1 MGLRTRA
8 VRHCLAAVALVL
20 LVCAAVATFS
30 ALTLASAR
38 AELAPL
44 TARDQARVASVD
56 HDANTA
62 TVTWTRS
69 AAPPARATVL
79 LDATPPPVGA
89 TVPVGY
95 DPWRP
100 SHAVIPGAAVLIA
113 ADRSSGELLFIAI
126 TAAVMLIVTAVRLLS
141 RLRLTRRPQVRVPLR
156 RVRIQSGLLARSWLE
171 TEDIPRRWIPVYF
184 DPVLIT
190 LPTPTT
196 VALFGD
202 PRRSRLVA
210 AVIDGAVLY
219 PSGRVL
225 KDDPRGRRVD
235 NPSEIDDSVRAR
247 AITTTT
253 WLHQLRADAVLIV
266 PAPLI
271 GLLWAFLDG
280 GGVWSWLGATV
291 ITAALALWLA
301 ALRGSDPS

>member
-1 MGLRTRA
+1 MGFRTRA

-20 LVCAAVATFS
+20 VVCAVVATFS

-38 AELAPL
+38 SDLAPL
-44 TARDQARVASVD
+44 TARAQAHVAAVD
-56 HDANTA
+56 HDADTA
-62 TVTWTRS
+62 TVTWTPPS
-69 AAPPARATVL
+69 GPPARATVE
-79 LDATPPPVGA
+79 LDGSAPAPGA

-95 DPWRP
+95 DPSNP
-100 SHAVIPGAAVLIA
+100 SHAVIPGAVSLIA

-126 TAAVMLIVTAVRLLS
+126 VAVVLLIVTAVRLLS
-141 RLRLTRRPQVRVPLR
+141 RLGLTRRPQVRVPVR

-171 TEDIPRRWIPVYF
+171 TEDIPRRWVPVYF
-184 DPVLIT
+184 EPALIT

-196 VALFGD
+196 VAFFGD
-202 PRRSRLVA
+202 PRRNRLVA
-210 AVIDGAVLY
+210 AVIDDTVLY
-219 PSGRVL
+219 PSGRVV

-247 AITTTT
+247 AVTT
-253 WLHQLRADAVLIV
+253 LGLLPQLRADAVLIV

>member
-1 MGLRTRA
+1 MGFRTRA

-20 LVCAAVATFS
+20 LVCAVVATFS

-44 TARDQARVASVD
+44 TSRAQAHVAGVD
-56 HDANTA
+56 HDAETA
-62 TVTWTRS
+62 TVTWTPPS
-69 AAPPARATVL
+69 GSPARATVQ
-79 LDATPPPVGA
+79 LDNTPPAPGA
-89 TVPVGY
+89 TVLVGY
-95 DPWRP
+95 DPADP

-126 TAAVMLIVTAVRLLS
+126 VAILLLIATTVRLFS
-141 RLRLTRRPQVRVPLR
+141 RLGLTRRPQVRIPVR
-156 RVRIQSGLLARSWLE
+156 RVRIQSGLIARSWLE
-171 TEDIPRRWIPVYF
+171 TEDIPRRWVPVYF
-184 DPVLIT
+184 DPVLIA

-196 VALFGD
+196 VAFFGD
-202 PRRSRLVA
+202 PHRNRLVA
-210 AVIDGAVLY
+210 AVIDGTVLY

-225 KDDPRGRRVD
+225 RDDPRGRRVD

-247 AITTTT
+247 AAAT
-253 WLHQLRADAVLIV
+253 LGLLPQLRADAVLIV